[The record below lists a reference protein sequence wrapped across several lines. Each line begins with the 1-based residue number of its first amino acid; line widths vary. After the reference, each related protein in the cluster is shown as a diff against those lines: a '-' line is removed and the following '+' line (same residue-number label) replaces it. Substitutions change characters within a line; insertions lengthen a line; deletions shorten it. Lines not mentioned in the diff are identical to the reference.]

1 MLVIILMLFLK
12 NNYLNLIWFLI
23 GFFVI
28 IYTFDK
34 ENNVSLIS
42 DYLGLLWCFNEVIN
56 IFTILL
62 IPKASKED
70 ILATVGYIKLL
81 EYIHNIGIVKFSCEV
96 TIFAQS
102 QCRLMLKSISD
113 IVGNSNLPL
122 WKILKLL
129 LLFEFIKLL
138 FRF

>member
-1 MLVIILMLFLK
+1 MLFLK

-56 IFTILL
+56 IFTIL
-62 IPKASKED
+62 IYNVS
-70 ILATVGYIKLL
+70 
-81 EYIHNIGIVKFSCEV
+81 N
-96 TIFAQS
+96 TIFIRYDQQILEWLGPRWFS
-102 QCRLMLKSISD
+102 YQTNTINGILFSNRGIISNYIL
-113 IVGNSNLPL
+113 IV
-122 WKILKLL
+122 ILFLL
-129 LLFEFIKLL
+129 II
-138 FRF
+138 

>member
-1 MLVIILMLFLK
+1 MIFFKIMLVIILMLFLK

-56 IFTILL
+56 IFTIL
-62 IPKASKED
+62 IYNVS
-70 ILATVGYIKLL
+70 
-81 EYIHNIGIVKFSCEV
+81 N
-96 TIFAQS
+96 TIFIRYDQQILEWLGPRWFS
-102 QCRLMLKSISD
+102 YQTNTINGILFYNRGIISNYIL
-113 IVGNSNLPL
+113 IV
-122 WKILKLL
+122 ILFLL
-129 LLFEFIKLL
+129 II
-138 FRF
+138 